1 MENYI
6 AFAEE
11 TKPTF
16 IDFTPLNFFNVN
28 DMNSGYDILLKI
40 YFLGRLFVF
49 VGI

>member
-16 IDFTPLNFFNVN
+16 IDFTPLNFLDLNFSLIK
-28 DMNSGYDILLKI
+28 SGGSKLWFWDK
-40 YFLGRLFVF
+40 FSG
-49 VGI
+49 